1 MAAAQG
7 AGSSSAGP
15 SGLPGSAPGH
25 SSNST
30 AVAVWEW
37 QDEFGRWRPYRGNV
51 CSYIEQVF
59 QASQQ
64 KGRRS
69 GSGLV
74 SSIPLGHADPVLAP
88 YVIDIPSLT
97 QFRQDTGTMRA
108 VRRHLFPGD
117 SAAGQGIV
125 WEWQN
130 DEGGWSPYEMNVC
143 VFLEQAR
150 ATNHQRVDLGPLG
163 YNYEVDFVAQ
173 VQTNK
178 TTRFRR
184 SVQRR
189 LDAPYPV
196 TASSA
201 PLHTGVVC
209 SCQQCWLNSGTG
221 PITTRYRHSM
231 INFPN
236 NSATHQVSGRTASVS
251 SSSVGFVPYNKPTLS
266 GARSTPRLNAQST
279 WALPQTGGPSTG
291 LSASNGVSAPN
302 LPVKM
307 SKPSKVN
314 QALAATPTEPEA
326 VVKKYLEELKGTPA
340 DEDCIICME
349 KLSSPSGY
357 SDACECSTIKP
368 ETVGRLTN
376 CQHSFHMLCMLA
388 MYSNGNK
395 DGSLQCPSCK
405 TIYGEKTGTQPKGK
419 MEVSTFPQSLPGH
432 KDCGTIQIV
441 YHISR
446 GIQGPEHPNPGMPYT
461 ARGFPRYC
469 YLPDNEKGRKVLELL
484 RVAWKRRLIFTVG
497 TSSTTG
503 ESNTVV
509 WNEIHHKTEMDTN
522 LSGHGYPDPN
532 YLDNVL
538 AELAAQG
545 VTEDCL
551 RQ

>member
-1 MAAAQG
+1 
-7 AGSSSAGP
+7 
-15 SGLPGSAPGH
+15 
-25 SSNST
+25 

-125 WEWQN
+125 WAWP
-130 DEGGWSPYEMNVC
+130 DEDEMNFC
-143 VFLEQAR
+143 LFREQAR

-201 PLHTGVVC
+201 PLHTGVAC

-291 LSASNGVSAPN
+291 LSASNGVRERGRKKGLYQVERVSCYR
-302 LPVKM
+302 LPHFCSIRLLCMCSLGDVRLKLGHPVFEMAAAVDAMLPLWPFKM
-307 SKPSKVN
+307 PKPSKVN
-314 QALAATPTEPEA
+314 QALAGMTAILMSAAGLPVHLTCVPQAASTHKATKKHSS
-326 VVKKYLEELKGTPA
+326 VKE
-340 DEDCIICME
+340 
-349 KLSSPSGY
+349 
-357 SDACECSTIKP
+357 
-368 ETVGRLTN
+368 
-376 CQHSFHMLCMLA
+376 
-388 MYSNGNK
+388 
-395 DGSLQCPSCK
+395 
-405 TIYGEKTGTQPKGK
+405 
-419 MEVSTFPQSLPGH
+419 
-432 KDCGTIQIV
+432 
-441 YHISR
+441 
-446 GIQGPEHPNPGMPYT
+446 
-461 ARGFPRYC
+461 
-469 YLPDNEKGRKVLELL
+469 GRKVS
-484 RVAWKRRLIFTVG
+484 KKG
-497 TSSTTG
+497 SS
-503 ESNTVV
+503 
-509 WNEIHHKTEMDTN
+509 
-522 LSGHGYPDPN
+522 
-532 YLDNVL
+532 
-538 AELAAQG
+538 
-545 VTEDCL
+545 
-551 RQ
+551 

>member
-1 MAAAQG
+1 MAAAQGG

-25 SSNST
+25 SNSST

-37 QDEFGRWRPYRGNV
+37 QDEFGRWRPYRGSV

-64 KGRRS
+64 KGQRS

-74 SSIPLGHADPVLAP
+74 SSIPLGHVDPALAP

-108 VRRHLFPGD
+108 VQRHLFPGD

-143 VFLEQAR
+143 VFLEEAH
-150 ATNHQRVDLGPLG
+150 ATNHQRVDLGPWG
-163 YNYEVDFVAQ
+163 YNYEIDFVAQ

-184 SVQRR
+184 SVRRR
-189 LDAPYPV
+189 LDTPYPV
-196 TASSA
+196 TTSPT
-201 PLHTGVVC
+201 PLHTGVAC

-231 INFPN
+231 INFS
-236 NSATHQVSGRTASVS
+236 NSSTAAHQLPGRTASVS
-251 SSSVGFVPYNKPTLS
+251 SSGVGFVPYNKPTLS

-279 WALPQTGGPSTG
+279 WALPQAGGLNTG
-291 LSASNGVSAPN
+291 LSASNGVSAPS
-302 LPVKM
+302 LPMKM
-307 SKPSKVN
+307 SKPSKVT
-314 QALAATPTEPEA
+314 QALAGMTAILMSAAGLPVHLTCVPQAATTHKATKKHSSVKEGRKVSKKATPTEPEA
-326 VVKKYLEELKGTPA
+326 VVKKYLEEVKGSPPS

-357 SDACECSTIKP
+357 GDTCESSTIKA
-368 ETVGRLTN
+368 ETVGCLTN

-388 MYSNGNK
+388 MYSSGNK

-405 TIYGEKTGTQPKGK
+405 TIYGEKTGIQPKGK
-419 MEVSTFPQSLPGH
+419 MEVSTFSRSLPGH

-469 YLPDNEKGRKVLELL
+469 YLPDNEKGRKV
-484 RVAWKRRLIFTVG
+484 
-497 TSSTTG
+497 
-503 ESNTVV
+503 
-509 WNEIHHKTEMDTN
+509 
-522 LSGHGYPDPN
+522 
-532 YLDNVL
+532 
-538 AELAAQG
+538 
-545 VTEDCL
+545 
-551 RQ
+551 

>member
-1 MAAAQG
+1 
-7 AGSSSAGP
+7 
-15 SGLPGSAPGH
+15 
-25 SSNST
+25 

-117 SAAGQGIV
+117 SAAAQGIV

-184 SVQRR
+184 GVQRR
-189 LDAPYPV
+189 LDSPYPV
-196 TASSA
+196 TASPA
-201 PLHTGVVC
+201 PLHTGVAC
-209 SCQQCWLNSGTG
+209 SCQQGWLNGGTG

-236 NSATHQVSGRTASVS
+236 SSATHQVSGRTASVS
-251 SSSVGFVPYNKPTLS
+251 SSTVGFVPYNKPTLS

-279 WALPQTGGPSTG
+279 WALPQAGGPSTG
-291 LSASNGVSAPN
+291 LSASNGVRLPHFCSIRILSSGFVMLKYQSAPSGSYRGLPRSAYGNHTPN

-307 SKPSKVN
+307 PKPSKVN
-314 QALAATPTEPEA
+314 QALAGMTAILMSAAGLPVHLTCVPQAASTHKA
-326 VVKKYLEELKGTPA
+326 SKKHSSVKE
-340 DEDCIICME
+340 
-349 KLSSPSGY
+349 
-357 SDACECSTIKP
+357 
-368 ETVGRLTN
+368 
-376 CQHSFHMLCMLA
+376 
-388 MYSNGNK
+388 
-395 DGSLQCPSCK
+395 
-405 TIYGEKTGTQPKGK
+405 
-419 MEVSTFPQSLPGH
+419 
-432 KDCGTIQIV
+432 
-441 YHISR
+441 
-446 GIQGPEHPNPGMPYT
+446 
-461 ARGFPRYC
+461 
-469 YLPDNEKGRKVLELL
+469 GRKVS
-484 RVAWKRRLIFTVG
+484 KKG
-497 TSSTTG
+497 SS
-503 ESNTVV
+503 
-509 WNEIHHKTEMDTN
+509 
-522 LSGHGYPDPN
+522 
-532 YLDNVL
+532 
-538 AELAAQG
+538 
-545 VTEDCL
+545 
-551 RQ
+551 